1 MAEEPFY
8 EFSAVCDTKTRF
20 RNGEAYSG
28 GEVLMKMTRDPP
40 ANVLARVHN
49 SNELMRLLHYLHGAP
64 TGSVQTVCIPY
75 LPYARQDRPTDK
87 GTHNAVEVL
96 GSLLATTGVS
106 NFLTFDVHS
115 SASVTAFAKAGLT
128 LESRPSNVLIDGY
141 LAELESRGIIDRSKV
156 ALVVPDKGGKARE
169 KEQQAALAS
178 GRAIEVPIVHCD
190 KVRDLSGRIT
200 NISLE
205 TDTSPA
211 ELAPGT
217 AIFIVDDICDGGA
230 TFEGAARVLK
240 ENYPNVASECTMH
253 LWVTHGIFSRGLD
266 SLLTTGD
273 GSFNTIGCS
282 DSFTPFC
289 NPCEQLVIVP
299 VSRAIEVASIL

>member
-1 MAEEPFY
+1 MGVRGQDCGQVPVTV
-8 EFSAVCDTKTRF
+8 SAAASR
-20 RNGEAYSG
+20 
-28 GEVLMKMTRDPP
+28 
-40 ANVLARVHN
+40 
-49 SNELMRLLHYLHGAP
+49 
-64 TGSVQTVCIPY
+64 
-75 LPYARQDRPTDK
+75 
-87 GTHNAVEVL
+87 
-96 GSLLATTGVS
+96 
-106 NFLTFDVHS
+106 
-115 SASVTAFAKAGLT
+115 SAS
-128 LESRPSNVLIDGY
+128 
-141 LAELESRGIIDRSKV
+141 
-156 ALVVPDKGGKARE
+156 
-169 KEQQAALAS
+169 
-178 GRAIEVPIVHCD
+178 AIEVPIVHCD

-289 NPCEQLVIVP
+289 DPCEQLVIVP